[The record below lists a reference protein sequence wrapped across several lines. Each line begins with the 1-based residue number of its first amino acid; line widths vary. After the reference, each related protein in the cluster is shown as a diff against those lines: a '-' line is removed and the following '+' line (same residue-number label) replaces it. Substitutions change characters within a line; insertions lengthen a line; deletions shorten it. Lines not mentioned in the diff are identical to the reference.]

1 MRPIPSKERRWLGWV
16 ACVLS
21 AALGLGLWLFWVL
34 PVHASVAQAEP
45 GPSGASV
52 SVRLEEGQ
60 WVGIWASGPAATLGT
75 LECAVR
81 LAGGGE
87 VAVERVRDLSWNDT
101 LWWVTP
107 RAGFESYAGFSA
119 GAAGDYSVSC
129 SDSIGSYEATYLLAK
144 DPQAPGWIG
153 LGRGGS
159 ADYRS
164 SSVLAYGA
172 VVAPLLAVLLLP
184 IMGVQSLRAR
194 RQRRRPRQNSA
205 SSSTGS

>member
-1 MRPIPSKERRWLGWV
+1 MRPIPSKERRWLGWL
-16 ACVLS
+16 ACALS
-21 AALGLGLWLFWVL
+21 AALGLGLWVFWVL
-34 PVHASVAQAEP
+34 PVRASVADATP
-45 GPSGASV
+45 GPSGTSV

-60 WVGIWASGPAATLGT
+60 RVGIWASGRAAMLGT
-75 LECAVR
+75 LECTVR
-81 LAGGGE
+81 SAGGE
-87 VAVERVRDLSWNDT
+87 EPAVQRVRDLSWNDT

-107 RAGFESYAGFSA
+107 RAGFESYAGFGA
-119 GAAGDYSVSC
+119 GATGEYAVSC
-129 SDSIGSYEATYLLAK
+129 DDSIGGYEASYLLAK

-159 ADYRS
+159 ADFRS

-194 RQRRRPRQNSA
+194 HRRRQNSA